1 MGLGSLVMSPAVE
14 GAVAPAALDMEA
26 LQRKL
31 IELRGEIDAIVLQ
44 LAVLTRPAAA
54 AYAEPAAEA
63 PAQEATPAAAEAVPT
78 ETTAPEARLA
88 PEAASEEAGGDL
100 DAPSQADAPE
110 PTETAETSL
119 DAMPT
124 IEKPAATLADAL
136 AACEVATGDDAAAA
150 ASIDAEATSR
160 GPASPATEDVVPVD
174 TTAEGPRADA
184 EPKSDAQTAAPAT
197 MIEASAAPAP
207 ADEAAPAAEEPAAAE
222 AEVAV
227 AVATTVATGAD
238 VAPEPP
244 AAAAESTTPASE
256 APAAATAAVI
266 SFEPRQRKEKSD
278 IAASRPVAAS
288 RGRRVASRIAAGIV
302 ALIAAAGALVLADR
316 GTLSGAHALPWMSPL
331 PSYQMPWSF
340 FGQHKRAEAAGTVYA
355 VDGAAASEA
364 LLARYREVWP
374 VSP

>member
-1 MGLGSLVMSPAVE
+1 MSPAVE

-31 IELRGEIDAIVLQ
+31 IELRGEIDAIVVQ

-63 PAQEATPAAAEAVPT
+63 PTQEAAPAAAETMPT
-78 ETTAPEARLA
+78 ETTVPEARLA
-88 PEAASEEAGGDL
+88 PEAASEEAEGDDL
-100 DAPSQADAPE
+100 DAPSEADAPDA
-110 PTETAETSL
+110 TETAEPSL

-124 IEKPAATLADAL
+124 IERPAASLADTL
-136 AACEVATGDDAAAA
+136 AACEVVAGDEAAAA

-160 GPASPATEDVVPVD
+160 GPASPVTEDVVPVD
-174 TTAEGPRADA
+174 TTAERPHVVA

-197 MIEASAAPAP
+197 TIEASAASAP
-207 ADEAAPAAEEPAAAE
+207 AGEAAPVAEEPAAT
-222 AEVAV
+222 EVAV
-227 AVATTVATGAD
+227 AVATPVATGAD

-244 AAAAESTTPASE
+244 AAAEATKPASE
-256 APAAATAAVI
+256 SPAAATAAVI
-266 SFEPRQRKEKSD
+266 SFEPRQRKEKAD
-278 IAASRPVAAS
+278 LAAPRRVAAP
-288 RGRRVASRIAAGIV
+288 RGRRLASRIAAGIV